1 VLGVQISRSQ
11 LWVKCVPLSFDYF
24 AMLRYKTGMNDVVLI
39 LGQTAVTLRDLSIVA
54 ACFALLLL
62 VGLLWLALRAN
73 KARAIEA
80 AATAERQHEMD
91 DKVAAMN
98 HLQAELTVR
107 LQTMTEIFGGGQNS
121 LMKSM
126 GERLDSMRSSLGQ
139 GLQQQSEKTAE
150 SLGKLNERLAVIDSA
165 QQNLANL
172 TGEVLALKDILAN
185 KQSRGA
191 FGQGRMEAIV
201 RDGLPPSAYEFQ
213 ATLSNGKRPDCAI
226 RLPGDER
233 LLVVDAK
240 FPLEAFSALE
250 AAKGDNIRA
259 PLAERQIRIDINK
272 HISDIVERYFIPG
285 ETQDMAFLFI
295 PSESL
300 YATIADQFEDLIQK
314 AHRAK
319 VIIVSPSLLMMAIQ
333 VMQAIVRDAR
343 MREQAGVLQKEV
355 GLLLDD
361 VRRLQERTAKL
372 DDHFRMAQKDVSE
385 ITTSSEKIGKRSARI
400 ESLEFE
406 ETKAAPEVKKV
417 MPITRAAE

>member
-1 VLGVQISRSQ
+1 
-11 LWVKCVPLSFDYF
+11 
-24 AMLRYKTGMNDVVLI
+24 MNDVVLI
-39 LGQTAVTLRDLSIVA
+39 LGQTPVTLRDLMIVA
-54 ACFALLLL
+54 VILAFALLF
-62 VGLLWLALRAN
+62 GLFWQAMKAN
-73 KARAIEA
+73 RARAIEA
-80 AATAERQHEMD
+80 AATAERQREMD

-98 HLQAELTVR
+98 LLQAELTVR
-107 LQTMTEIFGGGQNS
+107 LSTMTEIFGGGQND
-121 LMKSM
+121 MAKSV
-126 GERLDSMRSSLGQ
+126 GERLDSMRAVMGQ
-139 GLQQQSEKTAE
+139 GLAQQSEKTLE

-240 FPLEAFSALE
+240 FPLEAFTALE
-250 AAKGDNIRA
+250 DAKGDDIRA
-259 PLAERQIRIDINK
+259 AIAEKQVRIDINR
-272 HISDIVERYFIPG
+272 HIADIAERYFIPG

-300 YATIADQFEDLIQK
+300 YATIADKFEDIIQK

-319 VIIVSPSLLMMAIQ
+319 IIIVSPSLLMMAIQ

-361 VRRLQERTAKL
+361 VRRLQDRTAKL
-372 DDHFRMAQKDVSE
+372 DDHFRMAQKDVNDIS
-385 ITTSSEKIGKRSARI
+385 TSSEKIGKRAGRI

-406 ETKAAPEVKKV
+406 ETKVAVKAPVV
-417 MPITRAAE
+417 GITRAAE

>member
-1 VLGVQISRSQ
+1 MEDI
-11 LWVKCVPLSFDYF
+11 
-24 AMLRYKTGMNDVVLI
+24 VLI
-39 LGQTAVTLRDLSIVA
+39 LGQTPITLRDLLLA
-54 ACFALLLL
+54 AAVLAMLLL
-62 VGLLWLALRAN
+62 VSLVWMAMKAN
-73 KARAIEA
+73 RERVVEA
-80 AATAERQHEMD
+80 AVTAERQREID

-98 HLQAELTVR
+98 LLQAELTVR
-107 LQTMTEIFGGGQNS
+107 LSTMSDIFGGVQNDMS
-121 LMKSM
+121 RTMV
-126 GERLDSMRSSLGQ
+126 ERLDSMRSVMGQ
-139 GLQQQSEKTAE
+139 GLMQQTEKTAE

-165 QQNLANL
+165 QKNLADL

-226 RLPGDER
+226 RLPGDDR

-240 FPLEAFSALE
+240 FPLEAFQALE
-250 AAKGDNIRA
+250 KAKGDDLRIVA
-259 PLAERQIRIDINK
+259 AERQVRNDILK
-272 HISDIVERYFIPG
+272 HINDIVDRYLIPG

-300 YATIADQFEDLIQK
+300 YATIADKFEDLIQK
-314 AHRAK
+314 SHRAK
-319 VIIVSPSLLMMAIQ
+319 IIIVSPSLLMMAIQ

-361 VRRLQERTAKL
+361 VRRLQDRTSKL
-372 DDHFRMAQKDVSE
+372 DDHFRMAQRDVGD
-385 ITTSSEKIGKRSARI
+385 ITTSSEKISKRGQRI
-400 ESLEFE
+400 EALEFE
-406 ETKAAPEVKKV
+406 ETKAALPV
-417 MPITRAAE
+417 TRAAE

>member
-1 VLGVQISRSQ
+1 MQDVL
-11 LWVKCVPLSFDYF
+11 
-24 AMLRYKTGMNDVVLI
+24 LI
-39 LGQTAVTLRDLSIVA
+39 IGETAITLRHLLIAGAV
-54 ACFALLLL
+54 FVFVALLA
-62 VGLLWLALRAN
+62 LLWMARRAN
-73 KARAIEA
+73 EARALEA
-80 AATAERQHEMD
+80 SAAAERQREMD

-98 HLQAELTVR
+98 QLQAELTTR
-107 LQTMTEIFGGGQNS
+107 MQTMAEIFGGRQS
-121 LMKSM
+121 DLVRAVSDRM
-126 GERLDSMRSSLGQ
+126 DAMRTSLGQ
-139 GLQQQSEKTAE
+139 GFQSQSEKTSE

-165 QQNLANL
+165 QKNLADL

-213 ATLSNGKRPDCAI
+213 MTLSNGKRPDCAI
-226 RLPGDER
+226 RLPGDTR

-240 FPLEAFSALE
+240 FPLEAFQALE
-250 AAKGDNIRA
+250 AAKGDDLRLA
-259 PLAERQIRIDINK
+259 VAERQVRGDIGR
-272 HISDIVERYFIPG
+272 HIADIAERYFIPG

-300 YATIADQFEDLIQK
+300 YATIADTFEDMIQK

-319 VIIVSPSLLMMAIQ
+319 IIIVSPSLLMMAIQ

-372 DDHFRMAQKDVSE
+372 DDHFRMAQKDVND
-385 ITTSSEKIGKRSARI
+385 IATSSDKIGKRGARI

-406 ETKAAPEVKKV
+406 ETKAAL
-417 MPITRAAE
+417 PIVRAAE

>member
-1 VLGVQISRSQ
+1 
-11 LWVKCVPLSFDYF
+11 
-24 AMLRYKTGMNDVVLI
+24 MEDVVLI
-39 LGQTAVTLRDLSIVA
+39 LGQTPVTLRDLLLA
-54 ACFALLLL
+54 AAALAMLLLIVL
-62 VGLLWLALRAN
+62 VWMAVKAN
-73 KARAIEA
+73 QQRAIEA
-80 AATAERQHEMD
+80 AVSAERQREMD

-98 HLQAELTVR
+98 LLQAELTVR
-107 LQTMTEIFGGGQNS
+107 LSTMSDIFGGVQNDMS
-121 LMKSM
+121 RTMV
-126 GERLDSMRSSLGQ
+126 ERLDSMRSAMGQ
-139 GLQQQSEKTAE
+139 GLMQQSEKTAE

-165 QQNLANL
+165 QKNLADL

-226 RLPGDER
+226 RLPGDNR
-233 LLVVDAK
+233 VLVVDAK
-240 FPLEAFSALE
+240 FPLEAFQALE
-250 AAKGDNIRA
+250 IAKGDDLRIVG
-259 PLAERQIRIDINK
+259 AERQVRTDILK
-272 HISDIVERYFIPG
+272 HINDIADRYLIPG

-300 YATIADQFEDLIQK
+300 YATIADKFEDLIQK
-314 AHRAK
+314 SHRAK
-319 VIIVSPSLLMMAIQ
+319 IIIVSPSLLMMAIQ

-361 VRRLQERTAKL
+361 VRRLQERTSKL
-372 DDHFRMAQKDVSE
+372 DDHFRMAQKDVADIS
-385 ITTSSEKIGKRSARI
+385 TSSEKIGKRGQRI

-406 ETKAAPEVKKV
+406 ETRAALPV
-417 MPITRAAE
+417 TRAAE

>member
-1 VLGVQISRSQ
+1 
-11 LWVKCVPLSFDYF
+11 
-24 AMLRYKTGMNDVVLI
+24 MNEIVLI
-39 LGQTAVTLRDLSIVA
+39 LGQTPVTLRDLLMAGAGVA
-54 ACFALLLL
+54 LILLIALVWL
-62 VGLLWLALRAN
+62 VLRAN
-73 KARAIEA
+73 QARALEA
-80 AATAERQHEMD
+80 AAAAERQREMD

-98 HLQAELTVR
+98 QLQAELTAR
-107 LQTMTEIFGGGQNS
+107 MQTMAEIFGGRQS
-121 LMKSM
+121 DLVRAMSDRM
-126 GERLDSMRSSLGQ
+126 DAMRASLGQ
-139 GLQQQSEKTAE
+139 GLQQQSEKQSE
-150 SLGKLNERLAVIDSA
+150 NLGKLNERLAVIDSA
-165 QQNLANL
+165 QKNLADL

-213 ATLSNGKRPDCAI
+213 VTLSNGKRPDCAI

-240 FPLEAFSALE
+240 FPLEAFQLLE
-250 AAKGDNIRA
+250 AAKGDDLRLA
-259 PLAERQIRIDINK
+259 TAERQVRNDINK
-272 HISDIVERYFIPG
+272 HIGDIVERYLIPG

-300 YATIADQFEDLIQK
+300 YATIADRFEDVIQK

-319 VIIVSPSLLMMAIQ
+319 IIIVSPSLLMMAIQ

-355 GLLLDD
+355 GLLLED

-372 DDHFRMAQKDVSE
+372 DDHFRLAQKDVGD
-385 ITTSSEKIGKRSARI
+385 IATSSDKIGKRGQRI
-400 ESLEFE
+400 EALEFE
-406 ETKAAPEVKKV
+406 ETRAAIPVV
-417 MPITRAAE
+417 RAAE

>member
-1 VLGVQISRSQ
+1 
-11 LWVKCVPLSFDYF
+11 
-24 AMLRYKTGMNDVVLI
+24 MNDVVLI
-39 LGQTAVTLRDLSIVA
+39 LGQTPVTMRDLTIVA
-54 ACFALLLL
+54 VIFAFALLF
-62 VGLLWLALRAN
+62 GLFWLAIRAN
-73 KARAIEA
+73 NARAIEA
-80 AATAERQHEMD
+80 AATAERQREMD

-98 HLQAELTVR
+98 LLQAELTVR
-107 LQTMTEIFGGGQNS
+107 LSTMTEIFGGGQND
-121 LMKSM
+121 MAKSV
-126 GERLDSMRSSLGQ
+126 GERLDSMRAVMGQSLQ
-139 GLQQQSEKTAE
+139 LQSEKTLE

-201 RDGLPPSAYEFQ
+201 RDGLPPSSYEFQ
-213 ATLSNGKRPDCAI
+213 PTLSNRNRPDCAI

-240 FPLEAFSALE
+240 FPLEAFTALE
-250 AAKGDNIRA
+250 DARGDDIRA
-259 PLAERQIRIDINK
+259 AIAEKQVRNDINR
-272 HISDIVERYFIPG
+272 HISDIAERYFIPG

-300 YATIADQFEDLIQK
+300 YATIADKFEDIIQK

-319 VIIVSPSLLMMAIQ
+319 IIIVSPSLLMMAIQ

-361 VRRLQERTAKL
+361 VRRLQDRTAKL
-372 DDHFRMAQKDVSE
+372 DDHFRMAQKDVNDIS
-385 ITTSSEKIGKRSARI
+385 TSSEKIGKRAGRI

-406 ETKAAPEVKKV
+406 ETKVAVKAPVV
-417 MPITRAAE
+417 GITRAAE

>member
-1 VLGVQISRSQ
+1 
-11 LWVKCVPLSFDYF
+11 
-24 AMLRYKTGMNDVVLI
+24 MNDTVLI
-39 LGQTAVTLRDLSIVA
+39 LGQTAITLQDLLLAGAVLA
-54 ACFALLLL
+54 MLLL
-62 VGLLWLALRAN
+62 VTLVWMAVKGNRERAM
-73 KARAIEA
+73 EA
-80 AATAERQHEMD
+80 AVSAERQREMD

-98 HLQAELTVR
+98 LLQAELTVR
-107 LQTMTEIFGGGQNS
+107 LSTMSDIFGGVQNDMS
-121 LMKSM
+121 RTMV
-126 GERLDSMRSSLGQ
+126 ERLDSMRSAMGQ
-139 GLQQQSEKTAE
+139 GLMQQTEKTAE

-165 QQNLANL
+165 QKNLADL

-213 ATLSNGKRPDCAI
+213 ATLSNRNRPDCVI
-226 RLPGDER
+226 RLPGDDR

-240 FPLEAFSALE
+240 FPLEAFQALE
-250 AAKGDNIRA
+250 VAKGDDQRIV
-259 PLAERQIRIDINK
+259 LAERQVRTDINK
-272 HISDIVERYFIPG
+272 HITDIVDRYLIPG

-300 YATIADQFEDLIQK
+300 YATIADKFEDLIQK

-319 VIIVSPSLLMMAIQ
+319 IIIVSPSLLMMAIQ

-372 DDHFRMAQKDVSE
+372 DDHFRMAQKDVAD
-385 ITTSSEKIGKRSARI
+385 ITTSSEKINKRGQRI

-406 ETKAAPEVKKV
+406 ETKASLPV
-417 MPITRAAE
+417 TRAAE

>member
-1 VLGVQISRSQ
+1 
-11 LWVKCVPLSFDYF
+11 
-24 AMLRYKTGMNDVVLI
+24 MNDVVLI
-39 LGQTAVTLRDLSIVA
+39 LGQTPVTLRDLTIVA
-54 ACFALLLL
+54 VFLAFALLL
-62 VGLLWLALRAN
+62 GLFWQAIKAN
-73 KARAIEA
+73 RARAIEA
-80 AATAERQHEMD
+80 AASAERQREMD

-98 HLQAELTVR
+98 LLQAELTVR
-107 LQTMTEIFGGGQNS
+107 LSTMTEIFGGGQND
-121 LMKSM
+121 MAKSV
-126 GERLDSMRSSLGQ
+126 GERLDSMRSVMGQ
-139 GLQQQSEKTAE
+139 GLAQQSEKTLE

-240 FPLEAFSALE
+240 FPLEAFTALE
-250 AAKGDNIRA
+250 DAKGDDIRA
-259 PLAERQIRIDINK
+259 AIAEKQVRNDINR
-272 HISDIVERYFIPG
+272 HISDIAERYFIPG

-300 YATIADQFEDLIQK
+300 YATIADKFEDIIQK

-319 VIIVSPSLLMMAIQ
+319 IIIVSPSLLMMAIQ

-372 DDHFRMAQKDVSE
+372 DDHFRMAQKDVNDIS
-385 ITTSSEKIGKRSARI
+385 TSSEKIGKRAGRI

-406 ETKAAPEVKKV
+406 ETKVAVKAPVV
-417 MPITRAAE
+417 GITRAAE

>member
-1 VLGVQISRSQ
+1 
-11 LWVKCVPLSFDYF
+11 
-24 AMLRYKTGMNDVVLI
+24 MNDPVLI
-39 LGQTAVTLRDLSIVA
+39 LGQTPVTLQDLTIAGAVVIVV
-54 ACFALLLL
+54 LLIS
-62 VGLLWLALRAN
+62 LLWMMLRAN
-73 KARAIEA
+73 TARAIEA
-80 AATAERQHEMD
+80 AATAERQREMD

-107 LQTMTEIFGGGQNS
+107 MQTMTEIFGGGQS
-121 LMKSM
+121 ELVKAMS
-126 GERLDSMRSSLGQ
+126 ERMDSMRSAMGQ
-139 GLQQQSEKTAE
+139 GLQHQSEKTAE
-150 SLGKLNERLAVIDSA
+150 SLGKLNERLAVIDNA
-165 QQNLANL
+165 QKNLADL

-213 ATLSNGKRPDCAI
+213 AMLSNRNKPDCVV
-226 RLPGDER
+226 RLPGDDR
-233 LLVVDAK
+233 LLVIDAK
-240 FPLEAFSALE
+240 FPLEAFQKLE
-250 AAKGDNIRA
+250 EAKGDDLRMTA
-259 PLAERQIRIDINK
+259 AERQVRGDVSK
-272 HISDIVERYFIPG
+272 HISDIVERYLIPG

-300 YATIADQFEDLIQK
+300 YATIADRFEDLIQK
-314 AHRAK
+314 GHRQK
-319 VIIVSPSLLMMAIQ
+319 IIIVSPSLLMMAIQ

-372 DDHFRMAQKDVSE
+372 DDHFRMAQKDVSD
-385 ITTSSEKIGKRSARI
+385 ITTSSEKIGKRGARI

-406 ETKAAPEVKKV
+406 ENRQALPVQ
-417 MPITRAAE
+417 RAAE

>member
-1 VLGVQISRSQ
+1 M
-11 LWVKCVPLSFDYF
+11 DE
-24 AMLRYKTGMNDVVLI
+24 VVMI
-39 LGQTAVTLRDLSIVA
+39 LGGTAITLRQLAIA
-54 ACFALLLL
+54 GALLA
-62 VGLLWLALRAN
+62 LALLMALVWMMRA
-73 KARAIEA
+73 AQQSRAIEA
-80 AATAERQHEMD
+80 AAAAERQREMD

-98 HLQAELTVR
+98 QLQAELAVR
-107 LQTMTEIFGGGQNS
+107 MQAMTENLGGRQMD
-121 LMKSM
+121 LARAM
-126 GERLDSMRSSLGQ
+126 GERMDSIRTSLGQ

-150 SLGKLNERLAVIDSA
+150 SLGRLNERLAVIDSA
-165 QQNLANL
+165 QKHLAGL

-213 ATLSNGKRPDCAI
+213 WTLSNRNRPDCVI

-233 LLVVDAK
+233 PLVIDAK
-240 FPLEAFSALE
+240 FPLEGFQAIEESARDELRL
-250 AAKGDNIRA
+250 AA
-259 PLAERQIRIDINK
+259 AERQVRGDLSKHVGDIAG
-272 HISDIVERYFIPG
+272 RYLIPG

-300 YATIADQFEDLIQK
+300 YATIAERFEDVIQK
-314 AHRAK
+314 AHRAR

-355 GLLLDD
+355 GMLLED

-372 DDHFRMAQKDVSE
+372 DDHFRMAQKDVAD
-385 ITTSSEKIGKRSARI
+385 IATSSEKIGKRGARI
-400 ESLEFE
+400 EALEFE
-406 ETKAAPEVKKV
+406 ETRAAVGSP
-417 MPITRAAE
+417 RAAE

>member
-1 VLGVQISRSQ
+1 
-11 LWVKCVPLSFDYF
+11 
-24 AMLRYKTGMNDVVLI
+24 MNDVVMI
-39 LGQTAVTLRDLSIVA
+39 LGQTAVTLRDLSLLA
-54 ACFALLLL
+54 AILALALLI
-62 VGLLWLALRAN
+62 GLFWLALRAN
-73 KARAIEA
+73 RARDIEA
-80 AATAERQHEMD
+80 AASAERQREMD

-98 HLQAELTVR
+98 LLQAELTVR
-107 LQTMTEIFGGGQNS
+107 LSTMTDIFGGGQND
-121 LMKSM
+121 MAKAM
-126 GERLDSMRSSLGQ
+126 TERLDSMRSVMGQ
-139 GLQQQSEKTAE
+139 GLAQQSEKTLE

-165 QQNLANL
+165 QQNLVNL

-213 ATLSNGKRPDCAI
+213 PTLSNRNRPDCVI
-226 RLPGDER
+226 RLPGDDR

-240 FPLEAFSALE
+240 FPLEAFTSLE
-250 AAKGDNIRA
+250 DARGDDIRG
-259 PLAERQIRIDINK
+259 PIAERQVRNDINK
-272 HISDIVERYFIPG
+272 HISDIAERYFIPG

-300 YATIADQFEDLIQK
+300 YATIADKFEDIIQK

-319 VIIVSPSLLMMAIQ
+319 IIIVSPSLLMMAIQ

-361 VRRLQERTAKL
+361 VRRLQERTTKL
-372 DDHFRMAQKDVSE
+372 DDHFRMAQKDVAD
-385 ITTSSEKIGKRSARI
+385 ITTSAEKIGKRGGRI

-406 ETKAAPEVKKV
+406 ETKTTPVV
-417 MPITRAAE
+417 ITRAAE